1 MHVRKKHEPDGYM
14 MVSFDVKLLFTYAPL
29 QTTIDINL
37 EKISEW
43 DEINTFISQT
53 EMN

>member
-14 MVSFDVKLLFTYAPL
+14 MVSFDVKPLFTNTTP
-29 QTTIDINL
+29 QPTIDTNL
-37 EKISEW
+37 EKTSEW

-53 EMN
+53 EIN